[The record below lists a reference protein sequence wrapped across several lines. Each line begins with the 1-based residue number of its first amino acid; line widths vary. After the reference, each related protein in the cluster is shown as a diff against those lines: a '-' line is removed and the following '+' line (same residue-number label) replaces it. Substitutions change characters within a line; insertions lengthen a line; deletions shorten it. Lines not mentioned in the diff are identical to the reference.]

1 MGLFTR
7 KPRRIPFDVPRLDE
21 PVSGRGTFAA
31 RTLYEM
37 GHREAFEPEAHDVAD
52 LLLDPVLARVPL
64 EVAAAADEPYLR
76 QLFASAAQDGAGIG
90 IVERRA
96 SEVDEFTVDRDI
108 AGALAEA
115 IDRLPAMP
123 PEHRRIATLFVRAGH
138 YVARSG
144 PQAVAVVLAALPE
157 G

>member
-7 KPRRIPFDVPRLDE
+7 KPRRIPFDVPRLDD
-21 PVSGRGTFAA
+21 PVTGRGSFAA

-52 LLLDPVLARVPL
+52 MLLDPVLARVPL
-64 EVAAAADEPYLR
+64 DVAADDEPYLR

-96 SEVDEFTVDRDI
+96 GEVDEFSVDRDI

-115 IDRLPAMP
+115 VDRLPAMP
-123 PEHRRIATLFVRAGH
+123 REHRRIATLFVHAGH

-144 PQAVAVVLAALPE
+144 PEAVEVVLAALPE
-157 G
+157 A

>member
-7 KPRRIPFDVPRLDE
+7 KSRRIPFDVPRLGE

-52 LLLDPVLARVPL
+52 LLIDPVLARVPL
-64 EVAAAADEPYLR
+64 EVAAADEPYLR

-96 SEVDEFTVDRDI
+96 REVDEFTVDRDI

-115 IDRLPAMP
+115 VDRLPAMP

-144 PQAVAVVLAALPE
+144 PEAVAVVLAALPE
-157 G
+157 R